1 MAKRNVSFTI
11 SIGKNNEQISTAHF
25 IKELLKAILIY
36 AVFAYIPA
44 AFVIVIL
51 ALIFQFN
58 ALLPL
63 LIAIPACL
71 VVGVLIIVLSARIN
85 EHQDELAE
93 CSKELSEN
101 GFLSEEN
108 LNKLLARYEHAAYN
122 KETELKKLII
132 ILLSNH
138 YRSAEIQ
145 QPNMAA
151 KYLAQFCFN
160 DSKQYEHS
168 EMILRLNYYIS
179 SIHTYMHLDDAER
192 LDRLYSESSPLF
204 EECNRIDTCKAV
216 IRRLLY
222 YYYLY
227 KNELD
232 RATEVIAE
240 ETDRFYSTGLR
251 ADLLAEQGK
260 FDDARQLYKEVLTLK
275 LNKLQR
281 KRTEQ
286 QIIAVDLLEKGKM
299 QHIYDYIP
307 LEYLK

>member
-1 MAKRNVSFTI
+1 M
-11 SIGKNNEQISTAHF
+11 
-25 IKELLKAILIY
+25 
-36 AVFAYIPA
+36 
-44 AFVIVIL
+44 
-51 ALIFQFN
+51 
-58 ALLPL
+58 
-63 LIAIPACL
+63 
-71 VVGVLIIVLSARIN
+71 LIIILSAHIN

-122 KETELKKLII
+122 KETELTNLII

-138 YRSAEIQ
+138 FRSAEIQ

-151 KYLAQFCFN
+151 KYLSQFSFD
-160 DSKQYEHS
+160 DSKQHENS
-168 EMILRLNYYIS
+168 EMILRLNYYVS
-179 SIHTYMHLDDAER
+179 SIHTYLHLDDAEK
-192 LDRLYSESSPLF
+192 LDRLYSESSSLF
-204 EECNRIDTCKAV
+204 EECSKLEACKAV

-222 YYYLY
+222 CYFLY

-232 RATEVIAE
+232 RAAEVIVE
-240 ETDRFYSTGLR
+240 ETDKFYSTGLK
-251 ADLLAEQGK
+251 ADLLAEQGR
-260 FDDARQLYKEVLTLK
+260 FDDARQLYREVLTLK

-286 QIIAVDLLEKGKM
+286 QLIAVDLLENGKM